1 MLLLLCP
8 PPLLPCWLPLVGVLL
23 LLLLCPLPLLPC
35 WLPLLG
41 PPPD

>member
-8 PPLLPCWLPLVGVLL
+8 PPLLPCWLPLLGVLL
-23 LLLLCPLPLLPC
+23 LLCPPPLLPC

-41 PPPD
+41 APPD